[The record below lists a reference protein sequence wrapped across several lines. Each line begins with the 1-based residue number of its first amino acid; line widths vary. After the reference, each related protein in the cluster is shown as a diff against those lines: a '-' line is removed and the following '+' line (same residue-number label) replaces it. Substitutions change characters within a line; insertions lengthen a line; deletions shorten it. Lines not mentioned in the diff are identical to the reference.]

1 MLMTEEEKHLVQ
13 GCLRENRTIQRRV
26 WDLYSVKAYRAC
38 LEASGDKFFSEE
50 GVLDG
55 FVTVYDTIGKFKGEA
70 SLEDWIIDI
79 CIKETKKQQNK
90 KKR

>member
-1 MLMTEEEKHLVQ
+1 MTEEEKHLVQ
-13 GCLRENRTIQRRV
+13 GCLKENRTIQRQV

-38 LEASGDKFFSEE
+38 LEATHDKFISQESILE
-50 GVLDG
+50 G
-55 FVTVYDTIGKFKGEA
+55 FVTVYDSIRKFKGEA
-70 SLEDWIIDI
+70 PLEDWIIDI